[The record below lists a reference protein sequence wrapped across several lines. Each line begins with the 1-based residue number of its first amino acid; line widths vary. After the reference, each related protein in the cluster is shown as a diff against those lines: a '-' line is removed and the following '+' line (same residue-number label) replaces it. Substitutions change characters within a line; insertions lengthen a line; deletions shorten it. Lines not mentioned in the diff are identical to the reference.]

1 MFHTAL
7 TAIRQAYSGDAAKD
21 QVAIISRLHRIQA
34 SPGLRDAAHVV
45 FNQLQAWGLAP
56 EYLQVPANTRTRYW
70 GSSLFQE
77 WEATQGTLHLLG
89 PSARKLADYRAV
101 PLSLIP
107 RSVPFQGTLDV
118 VAIDGGDDAGDYD
131 GIDVRGKIVLTNTM
145 PMRARRLAVQRFGAA
160 GLIYDGM
167 SQAPPVRLAYDLPDA
182 LQYTSFWWWDDET
195 PDTFGFVVSQK
206 VGAWLR
212 DLIRHSREPVQVQID
227 IQSRFFDGTLDGVT
241 VCIPGETDEEVV
253 VVSHLC
259 HPAPCANDNASG
271 VGCALEL
278 ARTLHTLIQQG
289 ELARPRRGIRFLW
302 VAEMTGTYAY
312 LATHEDR
319 LARLVAGINL
329 DMVGQDQAQC
339 GSVLLLERPPAASA
353 SFVDTLLARVHAALA
368 DTGASYS
375 GQGSFALHRYAS
387 VPFNG
392 GSDHYIFSDPTVGVP
407 MPMLI
412 QWPDK
417 FYHTTADTLEKTD
430 PQSLAL
436 AGILAGTYAYWI
448 ATADAS
454 AAAWLA
460 DEIVTQARGQLARLI
475 QDGISAEPARA
486 WASVQ
491 RQVEF
496 AADRTQAALRALTRL
511 AENFDVTPW
520 LSDVDHLASSELA
533 RGTAAWPRYHADPPQ
548 AAAVAEA
555 PVPDD
560 RATVARQVPRRLF
573 RGPVEVQPN
582 RLAPDDQEAWWT
594 FQRDRLQSKAAQ
606 ATVAQYWTDGQRTL
620 AEIDRLVALETGASD
635 LDTLV
640 TYFEFLAKA
649 GLCVLTDQAPT
660 PDP

>member
-1 MFHTAL
+1 MFHTTL
-7 TAIRQAYSGDAAKD
+7 NTIRQAYSGDAAKD
-21 QVAIISRLHRIQA
+21 QVAVISRLHRIQA

-56 EYLQVPANTRTRYW
+56 EYLQPPATADTRYW
-70 GSSLFQE
+70 GASLFQE
-77 WEATQGTLHLLG
+77 WDASHGTLHLVE
-89 PSARKLADYRAV
+89 PAARKLADYRAV

-107 RSVPFQGTLDV
+107 RSCSFQGILEV
-118 VAIDGGDDAGDYD
+118 VAIDGGDQEADYD

-167 SQAPPVRLAYDLPDA
+167 SQAPPVRLAYDLNDA
-182 LQYTSFWWWDDET
+182 LQYTSFWWWDGET

-206 VGAWLR
+206 TGAWLR
-212 DLIRHSREPVQVQID
+212 DLIRHSSKPVQVQVD
-227 IQSRFFDGTLDGVT
+227 IRSRFFDGTLDGVT
-241 VCIPGETDEEVV
+241 VCIPGATDEEVV

-271 VGCALEL
+271 VGCALEM
-278 ARTLHTLIQQG
+278 ARTLHTLIQQDK
-289 ELARPRRGIRFLW
+289 LARPQRGIRFLW

-319 LARLVAGINL
+319 LPRMVAGINL

-353 SFVDTLLARVHAALA
+353 SFVDTLLERVHAALA
-368 DTGASYS
+368 NTSTSFS

-407 MPMLI
+407 MPMVI

-436 AGILAGTYAYWI
+436 AGVLAGTYAYWI
-448 ATADAS
+448 ATADS
-454 AAAWLA
+454 RSAAWLA
-460 DEIVTQARGQLARLI
+460 DEIVTRARERLARLI
-475 QDGISAEPARA
+475 QDAISADPPPA
-486 WASVQ
+486 WDSVQ
-491 RQVEF
+491 HQAEF
-496 AADRTQAALRALTRL
+496 EADRTQAALETLHRL
-511 AENFDVTPW
+511 APHLDVAAW
-520 LSDVDHLASSELA
+520 LTDVDTLATSELA
-533 RGTAAWPRYHADPPQ
+533 RGAAAWQRYYPDQPQ
-548 AAAVAEA
+548 AAASAET

-560 RATVARQVPRRLF
+560 LATAARQVPQRLF
-573 RGPVEVQPN
+573 RGPVEVLPN
-582 RLAPDDQEAWWT
+582 RLTPDDQEAWWT
-594 FQRDRLQSKAAQ
+594 FQRDRLQSKSAQ
-606 ATVAQYWTDGQRTL
+606 ATVAQYWADGQRTL
-620 AEIDRLVALETGASD
+620 AEIDRLVALETGTGD

-640 TYFEFLAKA
+640 TYFEFLVKA
-649 GLCVLTDQAPT
+649 GLFVLTDLAPT
-660 PDP
+660 PNP